1 MKLNKSWTT
10 IIEAIVVM
18 LIVTVWIIGASSIYQ
33 KSQNLANTTKNRLIA
48 IDIAREWIEAV
59 TNIRD
64 TNWTLFVANTDYC
77 WNTKDY
83 NANCIT
89 SNLQTNNIAIWSYI
103 ITRNT
108 DNRWILTSRTTWSY
122 SNSTY
127 RNNFRVRKDTN
138 WFYTQST
145 WTNFKPEF
153 TREIKITYP
162 WPSNINPRIKMKV
175 ESIVSWAD
183 SSKKTHHTLTLE
195 TELTNWLK

>member
-18 LIVTVWIIGASSIYQ
+18 LIVTVWIIWASSIYQ

-64 TNWTLFVANTDYC
+64 TNWALFVANTDYC
-77 WNTKDY
+77 WNTLNY
-83 NANCIT
+83 NHNCIT
-89 SNLQTNNIAIWSYI
+89 SPLQTYNIAPWSYI
-103 ITRNT
+103 VTRDT
-108 DNRWILTSRTTWSY
+108 SNRWILTSQTPLNY
-122 SNSTY
+122 SNTTS
-127 RNNFRVRKDTN
+127 RNVFRVKKDTD
-138 WFYTQST
+138 WFYIQWG
-145 WTNFKPEF
+145 WTDFKPEF

-162 WPSNINPRIKMKV
+162 WTGNSNPRIKMKV
-175 ESIVSWAD
+175 QSIVSWAD
-183 SSKKTHHTLTLE
+183 SSKKWHHTLTLE